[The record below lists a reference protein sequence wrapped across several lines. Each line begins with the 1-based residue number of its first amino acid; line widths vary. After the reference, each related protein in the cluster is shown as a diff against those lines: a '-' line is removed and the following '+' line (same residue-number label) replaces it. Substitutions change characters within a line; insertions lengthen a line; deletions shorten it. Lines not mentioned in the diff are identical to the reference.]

1 MVVYVVIMLFDEYSM
16 KIDIKKHILTHVL
29 CIYVKFWESR
39 SMKVKC
45 RSRSSAIMTLFWIH
59 I

>member
-29 CIYVKFWESR
+29 CIYVKF
-39 SMKVKC
+39 
-45 RSRSSAIMTLFWIH
+45 
-59 I
+59 